1 MGIGRVSLTVAAIML
16 GTAAAAS
23 AAESAVC
30 ASPEQAKKV
39 QAAYLEGPGRLPFIV
54 NKALGLTEA
63 QVASA
68 LPADQAMGVPNT
80 QFAQVWDSLTKWE
93 NALVLILSG
102 GHTIEVYGPI
112 HKGEPS
118 TRSKN
123 FNLTPEGAGMSGHLR
138 PDLVSAIYAVAIPGK
153 DGAKT
158 RGVMFMDAEGKSA
171 FSAFLPSEGAPPTPA
186 QIAQFEATW
195 TAVKAM
201 PSVCAKM

>member
-1 MGIGRVSLTVAAIML
+1 MGFRLSLALSSLLITTAGSAMAAD
-16 GTAAAAS
+16 
-23 AAESAVC
+23 SAVC

-39 QAAYLEGPGRLPFIV
+39 QAAYQEVPGRLPFMV
-54 NKALGLTEA
+54 NKTLGLSEA

-68 LPADQAMGVPNT
+68 LPTDQAKGVSNA
-80 QFAQVWDSLTKWE
+80 QFAAVWDSLSKWE
-93 NALVLILSG
+93 NAVVLILAG

-112 HKGEPS
+112 HKGDPS

-123 FNLTPEGAGMSGHLR
+123 FNLSPEGAGMSGHLR

-158 RGVMFMDAEGKSA
+158 RGVMFMDGDGKAA
-171 FSAFLPSEGAPPTPA
+171 FSAFLPSEGAPPTVA
-186 QIAQFEATW
+186 QVAQFEATW
-195 TAVKAM
+195 TAMKAM

>member
-1 MGIGRVSLTVAAIML
+1 MGFRTISLTLAAMTI
-16 GTAAAAS
+16 GAATSATAADS
-23 AAESAVC
+23 VVC
-30 ASPEQAKKV
+30 TSPEQAKKV
-39 QAAYLEGPGRLPFIV
+39 QAAYQETPGRLPFMV

-68 LPADQAMGVPNT
+68 LPSDQAIGVPNS
-80 QFAQVWDSLTKWE
+80 QFIPVWETLTKWD
-93 NALVLILSG
+93 NAVMLILSG

-123 FNLTPEGAGMSGHLR
+123 FNLTAEGAGMSGHLR

-158 RGVMFMDAEGKSA
+158 RGVMFMDNDGKSA
-171 FSAFLPSEGAPPTPA
+171 FSAFLPSEGAPPTA
-186 QIAQFEATW
+186 EQVKQFEATW
-195 TAVKAM
+195 AAMKAM
-201 PSVCAKM
+201 PSVCTKM

>member
-1 MGIGRVSLTVAAIML
+1 MGFGQISLALTAITL
-16 GTAAAAS
+16 ATATAASGADN
-23 AAESAVC
+23 AVC
-30 ASPEQAKKV
+30 ATPEQAKKV
-39 QAAYLEGPGRLPFIV
+39 QAAYLETPGRLPFMV
-54 NKALGLTEA
+54 NKALGMTEA

-80 QFAQVWDSLTKWE
+80 QFAQVWDSLSKWE
-93 NALVLILSG
+93 NAVVLILSG

-118 TRSKN
+118 TRTKN
-123 FNLTPEGAGMSGHLR
+123 FNLSPDGAGMSGHLR

-158 RGVMFMDAEGKSA
+158 RGVMFMDGEGKSA
-171 FSAFLPSEGAPPTPA
+171 FSAFLPSEGAPPTPG

-195 TAVKAM
+195 TAMKSM

>member
-1 MGIGRVSLTVAAIML
+1 MGFRVSLALTLLLV
-16 GTAAAAS
+16 GTAGAAM
-23 AAESAVC
+23 AADSPVC

-39 QAAYLEGPGRLPFIV
+39 QAAYQEVPGRLPFMV
-54 NKALGLTEA
+54 NKTLGLTEA

-68 LPADQAMGVPNT
+68 LPPDQAMGVPNT
-80 QFAQVWDSLTKWE
+80 QFAQVWDSLSKWE
-93 NALVLILSG
+93 NAVVLILAG

-123 FNLTPEGAGMSGHLR
+123 FNLAAEGAGMSGHLR
-138 PDLVSAIYAVAIPGK
+138 PDLVSAIYAVTIPGK

-158 RGVMFMDAEGKSA
+158 RGVMFMDGEGKAA
-171 FSAFLPSEGAPPTPA
+171 FSAFLPSEGAPLSAA

-195 TAVKAM
+195 TAMKAM